1 MSSLFTCMCVS
12 ALSVLV
18 GGCETPQQ
26 HIDDVPIAGS
36 IIDPPLLSCENHC
49 EVRFADGVCRLDV
62 TCLFAASSP
71 ASSSF
76 LDGGASGA
84 ASERSFCRGHCV
96 FEDTEGS
103 CRLDLICLLQRDAA
117 ATREFLEQ
125 FGVYEEEVVE
135 ALALTG
141 ELGRLSSSR
150 KEMRGETQC
159 DQQTTP
165 SAQTQQE
172 KEEEE
177 EDEKRREST
186 HRIVKPPALPCP
198 GRCEVRNRLN
208 ECVEDFDCASEL

>member
-1 MSSLFTCMCVS
+1 MSLRSRLVNTSAHSLVAGRLKNTLVLFRYILVHKTNFELSWICRVGVMSSLFTCMCVS

-71 ASSSF
+71 ASSSSFSF

-84 ASERSFCRGHCV
+84 ASGRSFCRGHCV

-159 DQQTTP
+159 DQ
-165 SAQTQQE
+165 
-172 KEEEE
+172 
-177 EDEKRREST
+177 
-186 HRIVKPPALPCP
+186 
-198 GRCEVRNRLN
+198 
-208 ECVEDFDCASEL
+208 